1 MALSLGGWNGKPCTN
16 YFNSTKVTVTSSN
29 LSLVPQPLELAS
41 DPYTQESKVNFLTER
56 KADHYTIA
64 ETCIQIWVRWYLK

>member
-41 DPYTQESKVNFLTER
+41 DPYTQESKVNFLT
-56 KADHYTIA
+56 T
-64 ETCIQIWVRWYLK
+64 

>member
-1 MALSLGGWNGKPCTN
+1 MGNHVQIN

-41 DPYTQESKVNFLTER
+41 DPYTQESQVNFLTER

-64 ETCIQIWVRWYLK
+64 ETCIQIWVRWLSQEELVN